1 MGRRKR
7 GPISKKIKRLW
18 NDLRNGK
25 IDESTFKEEIRA
37 IIKKYGKTGYVFQ
50 GIGMAIQKWCGS
62 DERVWRL
69 VDEVDITI
77 RKQLENWRKKC
88 VNKLL

>member
-37 IIKKYGKTGYVFQ
+37 IIKEYGKTGYVF
-50 GIGMAIQKWCGS
+50 
-62 DERVWRL
+62 
-69 VDEVDITI
+69 
-77 RKQLENWRKKC
+77 
-88 VNKLL
+88 